1 MPTYAYPS
9 RTVRDAE
16 VPLLEAGVP
25 LMARAA
31 AALARFCAEVLRAD
45 RGLATGSRV
54 CVLAGPG
61 NNAGDALRQPPS
73 PAAAPGSGSSD
84 SSPPRTRRDWPTP
97 CARVPTSSPP
107 TAMTRTWPA
116 PMR

>member
-16 VPLLEAGVP
+16 VPLLEAGAP

-31 AALARFCAEVLRAD
+31 AALARFSADVLRAR
-45 RGLATGSRV
+45 RGLVTGSRV

-61 NNAGDALRQPPS
+61 NNAGDALY
-73 PAAAPGSGSSD
+73 AAAALARLG
-84 SSPPRTRRDWPTP
+84 
-97 CARVPTSSPP
+97 ARVGVIVLFGT
-107 TAMTRTWPA
+107 T
-116 PMR
+116 